1 MHFKRYAITIQ
12 HEIVVYGY
20 DSKQAK
26 RVALNAYT
34 KSKVI
39 KCKELPPVEIEA
51 LANTI
56 IDNRSA
62 PGQ

>member
-1 MHFKRYAITIQ
+1 MQFKRYAITIQ

-20 DSKQAK
+20 DSEQAK
-26 RVALNAYT
+26 RVALNAYM

-39 KCKELPPVEIEA
+39 KCKELPSVEIEA

-56 IDNRSA
+56 IDNRTA